1 VLRLIST
8 LVVGGALL
16 LAAGL
21 WSEGGPAD
29 GEGLAAWMRRAAQAP
44 RPAPVSDAAP
54 AAPELAASAA
64 PEPPPDPAA
73 SAAPEPPPDPAASAA
88 PEPPPELAASAAAE
102 PAPLEAPPAAQVEEV
117 ALASARFEPFVEAPL
132 EAPAHADASVAGER
146 GAAPVA
152 AREPAPPDQDE
163 WASLIRRM
171 LSVQRK
177 VSQ

>member
-54 AAPELAASAA
+54 AAPEL
-64 PEPPPDPAA
+64 AA